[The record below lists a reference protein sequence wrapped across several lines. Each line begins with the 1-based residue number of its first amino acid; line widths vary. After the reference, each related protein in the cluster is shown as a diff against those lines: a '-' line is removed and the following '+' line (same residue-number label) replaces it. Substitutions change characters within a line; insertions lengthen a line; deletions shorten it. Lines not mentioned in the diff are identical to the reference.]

1 MKKLLLT
8 ISLAVVSAYSGQAQ
22 SYNFNH
28 FDQSYTELTGATT
41 LNTQSWFYHSFD
53 IPLPF
58 KINIFGDEI
67 KNLSLSNGIL
77 YADSK
82 TLNNIQYQLFAQTAE
97 LLDGGYQ
104 FNAGS
109 SPSPSQ
115 SPLRYKVEG
124 TTGNRI
130 LKIEVAN
137 AANGNEYFEKETT
150 TMRVNFQYWF
160 YEGIEQFEYRYGTN
174 TITDFGFFFNDYALP
189 NEITPNFAVIVA
201 KILVEEDE
209 NGNEEEKPVEVYS
222 LIGDSQNPVG
232 KLSSVE
238 PERLTTYPKTARVYQ
253 FKNST
258 LGIDKHAQ
266 TGISIYPNPTND
278 VLNISLD
285 IDDNNIPYNI
295 FDVLGKRVLSGT
307 RQSTESP
314 IMVNTLNK
322 GVYFIKIG
330 NYKTVKFIKN

>member
-8 ISLAVVSAYSGQAQ
+8 LSLAVVSSFSGQAQ
-22 SYNFNH
+22 SYSFNH
-28 FDQSYTELTGATT
+28 FDQTYTELTAATT
-41 LNTQSWFYHSFD
+41 VNTQSWFYHSFD

-82 TLNNIQYQLFAQTAE
+82 KLKNIQYQLFAQTAE
-97 LLDGGYQ
+97 LMDGSYE
-104 FNAGS
+104 FNPVGPA
-109 SPSPSQ
+109 SPSE

-124 TTGNRI
+124 TAGNRI
-130 LKIEVAN
+130 LKIEVTN
-137 AANGNEYFEKETT
+137 AANGNEYFEKETKK
-150 TMRVNFQYWF
+150 MRINFQYWF
-160 YEGIEQFEYRYGTN
+160 YEANEQIEYRYGSN
-174 TITDFGFFFNDYALP
+174 TITDFDFFFNDYSLP
-189 NEITPNFAVIVA
+189 NQITPNFAVIVA
-201 KILVEEDE
+201 KILIEEYE
-209 NGNEEEKPVEVYS
+209 NGDEEEKPLEVYS

-232 KLSSVE
+232 KLSSDE
-238 PERLTTYPKTARVYQ
+238 PERLTTYPKTGRVYQ

-266 TGISIYPNPTND
+266 TGISLYPNPTND

-307 RQSTESP
+307 RQSIESP

-322 GVYFIKIG
+322 GVYFIKVG